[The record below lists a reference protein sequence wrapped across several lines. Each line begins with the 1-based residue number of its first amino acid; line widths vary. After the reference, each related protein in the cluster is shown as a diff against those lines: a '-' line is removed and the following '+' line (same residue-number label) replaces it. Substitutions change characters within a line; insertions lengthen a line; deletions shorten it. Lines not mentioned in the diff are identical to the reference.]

1 MLKMFTTQLTGLFK
15 RVFDKEQFQME
26 DGARLL
32 AQAPVGDGY
41 IYIKGFREMESV
53 SYEALHGAEPLK
65 HAMRLEAD
73 TSLSPADRV
82 VIFTRFSTDDEAV
95 KLGETLVEKGV
106 PFVVVSGEKSDE
118 VSRLAEL
125 SDVHINTHL
134 LRPLLPTEDGS
145 RIGFPSSM
153 TALYI
158 YFALKFTLEEILE
171 EYE

>member
-15 RVFDKEQFQME
+15 RVFEKEQFQIE

-41 IYIKGFREMESV
+41 IYIKGFNEMECV
-53 SYEALHGAEPLK
+53 SFEALQGEEPLK
-65 HAMRLEAD
+65 HAVRLEAD
-73 TSLSPADRV
+73 SPISSADRV
-82 VIFTRFSTDDEAV
+82 VIFTRFSTDEEAV
-95 KLGETLVEKGV
+95 KLGETLGEKGV
-106 PFVVVSGEKSDE
+106 PFVVVSAEKKE
-118 VSRLAEL
+118 EESRLADL
-125 SDVHINTHL
+125 ADVHINTHL
-134 LRPLLPTEDGS
+134 LKPLLPTEDGN
-145 RIGFPSSM
+145 RVGFPSSM